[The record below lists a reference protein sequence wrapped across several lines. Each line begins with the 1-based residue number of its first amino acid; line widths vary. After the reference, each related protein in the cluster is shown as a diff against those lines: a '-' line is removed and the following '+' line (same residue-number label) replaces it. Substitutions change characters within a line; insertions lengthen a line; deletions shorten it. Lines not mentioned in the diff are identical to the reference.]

1 MGGGII
7 GIWLFP
13 VVIALAVFA
22 LLSRIL
28 YRATRNPYLPGIAM
42 AIIVALMSSSNTITN
57 G

>member
-1 MGGGII
+1 MSAQRGFTLIEA
-7 GIWLFP
+7 L
-13 VVIALAVFA
+13 VALAVFA

-28 YRATRNPYLPGIAM
+28 YLATRNPYLPGIAM